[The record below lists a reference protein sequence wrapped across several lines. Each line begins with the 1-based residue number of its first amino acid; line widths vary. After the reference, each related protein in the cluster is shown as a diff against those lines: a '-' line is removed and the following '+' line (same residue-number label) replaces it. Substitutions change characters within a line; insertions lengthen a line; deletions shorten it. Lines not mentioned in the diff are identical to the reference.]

1 MIDNAPASP
10 VAEGLDQMA
19 RHSRTV
25 LIVIAGLQL
34 GGAALLYAA
43 GGVNEIEPLVPQIIT
58 GVVFALLAVWA
69 RKAPMVP
76 VTIGVIVYAVSVAST
91 LLINPGAALS
101 MWGLILHAILIV
113 LCINGISSARS
124 YNDLKRR
131 FGDGSTPA
139 A

>member
-1 MIDNAPASP
+1 MTLEAPNSA

-43 GGVNEIEPLVPQIIT
+43 GGVTDLAALAPQVVT
-58 GVVFALLAVWA
+58 GIVFGLLAVWA
-69 RKAPMVP
+69 RRGPMIP
-76 VTIGVIVYAVSVAST
+76 VTIGVGVYALSLAST
-91 LLINPGAALS
+91 LVLNAGALLS

-131 FGDGSTPA
+131 FASK
-139 A
+139 